1 VTKNRSFID
10 SVKGRIG
17 SIISLQLLCSDIMM
31 LQEKTARMMY
41 AKNRQRI
48 VHHKRGFFVVNF
60 YNNCDVLMKEN
71 QDEKAEFTFNVPR
84 VLDTLDA
91 EFTKTLTNYLVYG
104 KNHE

>member
-1 VTKNRSFID
+1 
-10 SVKGRIG
+10 
-17 SIISLQLLCSDIMM
+17 MM

-41 AKNRQRI
+41 AKNRQSILR
-48 VHHKRGFFVVNF
+48 HKRGFLVVNF

-71 QDEKAEFTFNVPR
+71 KDDKAEFTFNVPR

-91 EFTKTLTNYLVYG
+91 EFSKSLTNYLVYG